1 MSNQNYIGNLMHLYL
16 DEIEPG
22 EGTDSHTF
30 LIKASAQLLSQNGE
44 RNWVP
49 IIVKEIGADKYE
61 VIGNSFIYA
70 VAEETGLDRV
80 WCIIADDSTAT
91 SALSKVLA
99 GEAVPKINLSTA
111 SRDDIMYAL
120 DYLIKQPGSL
130 LKQVKLAVAT
140 NRIDEAPL
148 RPYWTT
154 LDKIS
159 DLKCSIT
166 KGAKVNALKQI
177 FYLDPQPIPDTITD
191 PKILDT
197 FSVKELKDMAK
208 KRGIAGISNMRKADL
223 VDALSKSLPKP

>member
-1 MSNQNYIGNLMHLYL
+1 MYLYL
-16 DEIEPG
+16 DEIEPS

-70 VAEETGLDRV
+70 VAEEAGLDRV
-80 WCIIADDSTAT
+80 WCIIADGSTAT
-91 SALSKVLA
+91 SELSKVLA
-99 GEAVPKINLSTA
+99 GETVPKINLSTA

-148 RPYWTT
+148 RPYWTA

-159 DLKCSIT
+159 DLKCGIT

-191 PKILDT
+191 TKVLDT
-197 FSVKELKDMAK
+197 FSKAKLQDIAK
-208 KRGIAGISNMRKADL
+208 KRELVLSRYKTKADL
-223 VDALSKSLPKP
+223 VEVLSKPLPKP